1 MIIGLADIAA
11 ALAEAEDAAD
21 FREEEDLLLV
31 KTEAD
36 AKCSQLSAQT
46 AEKNVRYLSD
56 QQTANRFI
64 AVSVLKK

>member
-1 MIIGLADIAA
+1 MIIGPADTAA
-11 ALAEAEDAAD
+11 VLAEAEDAAD

-36 AKCSQLSAQT
+36 AKCSKQSVAT
-46 AEKNVRYLSD
+46 AEKNVRYLSG
-56 QQTANRFI
+56 QQTASRFI